1 MITTAP
7 PVLQAHSLSKTYG
20 SAQALVD
27 AGLTV
32 HPGESVAI
40 MGPSGSGKT
49 TLMHVLSGIIEP
61 DTGDV
66 VFTPAPGHAPVNLAT
81 RTSEQRARLRREHIG
96 FVFQDG
102 LLLPELTAL
111 ENVAVARMVA
121 GVPRAQAQQEAAGW
135 LGALG
140 LAGYEQRRPGQLSGG
155 QAQRVAIARAQ
166 VTGPAVVF
174 ADEPTGALDSAT
186 SEAVLDALL
195 GSTVS
200 RGAPLVMVTHDEA
213 VAARCSRLIRLQD
226 GRVVHDSAGVHA

>member
-1 MITTAP
+1 MITDAP
-7 PVLQAHSLSKTYG
+7 PVLQAHSLSKTYD

-27 AGLTV
+27 AGLSV

-49 TLMHVLSGIIEP
+49 TLMHVLSGIIQP
-61 DTGDV
+61 DTGEV
-66 VFTPAPGHAPVNLAT
+66 LVTLSPGQPPVNLST
-81 RTSEQRARLRREHIG
+81 RTAEQRARLRREHIG

-111 ENVAVARMVA
+111 ENVAIARMVA
-121 GVPRAQAQQEAAGW
+121 GIPRAQAQQEAAGW
-135 LGALG
+135 LAALG

-166 VTGPAVVF
+166 VSGPAVVF

-186 SEAVLDALL
+186 SAAVLDALL
-195 GSTVS
+195 DSTVS
-200 RGAPLVMVTHDEA
+200 RGAPLVVVTHDA
-213 VAARCSRLIRLQD
+213 TVASRCSRLIRLQD
-226 GRVVHDSAGVHA
+226 GRVVHDSAQVAA